1 MELPIILVLT
11 PTLGFF
17 VGQWLDTRFHT
28 SFLALLLGF
37 LGFLG
42 GVREVLRRIP
52 KDGGP
57 EGKGGAAP
65 GGQGDAGE

>member
-11 PTLGFF
+11 PALGFF
-17 VGQWLDTRFHT
+17 VGQWLDIRFHT

-37 LGFLG
+37 LGFIG

-52 KDGGP
+52 KDGGS
-57 EGKGGAAP
+57 EGKDDAQR
-65 GGQGDAGE
+65 GGQDDAGE